1 MYQDLGIAALSAPQA
16 AVVFG
21 VLLGLAFGVLAER
34 TGFCLRRSVVA
45 GPDRRQAAGV
55 WLAAL
60 AAAVVG
66 TQAAVAQGWIGFSGH
81 RFMAGELPFLAVAL
95 GGLLFGIGMVLTR
108 GCISRLTVL
117 SGTGNLRALLVVLV
131 FALVALA
138 TIRGVL
144 APARLWLGETTVS
157 LGAAASLAALP
168 GGALVWAALIGAGAL
183 AVALRSGA
191 PAGRLALAAALGLLV
206 PLGWV
211 GTGLVLYDDFD
222 PVAFQSLAFTSSS
235 AETLFWLGAAT
246 SIPLSFGAGLVGGT
260 LVGALVSAL
269 PARRFRWQSFDSPAQ
284 TGRSLA
290 GAALMGFGGTLAGG
304 CTVGAG
310 LSGTATLSVAAFLA
324 LGAMVAGAW
333 IADRAFVSR
342 ASSGSA
348 GPRGTRS
355 PQPAE

>member
-1 MYQDLGIAALSAPQA
+1 MYQELGIAALSAPQA

-21 VLLGLAFGVLAER
+21 ALLGLAFGVLAER

-66 TQAAVAQGWIGFSGH
+66 TQAAVAQGWIAFGDH
-81 RFMAGELPFLAVAL
+81 RFLSGELPVVAVVL
-95 GGLLFGIGMVLTR
+95 GGLMFGAGMVLTR

-138 TIRGVL
+138 TMRGVL
-144 APARLWLGETTVS
+144 APARLWLGDTTVS
-157 LGAAASLAALP
+157 LGAPASLAALP
-168 GGALVWAALIGAGAL
+168 GGAFVWSGLIGLGAL
-183 AVALRSGA
+183 ALALRSGA
-191 PAGRLALAAALGLLV
+191 RPGLLMLAIALGLLV
-206 PLGWV
+206 PLGWL

-222 PVAFQSLAFTSSS
+222 PVTFQSLAFTSSA
-235 AETLFWLGAAT
+235 AETLFWLGAST
-246 SIPLSFGAGLVGGT
+246 SIPLGFGTGLATGT
-260 LVGALVSAL
+260 VLGSLLSAL
-269 PARRFRWQSFDSPAQ
+269 PARRLRWQSFESPAQ
-284 TGRSLA
+284 TGRYLA

-310 LSGTATLSVAAFLA
+310 LSGTATLSVAAFVA
-324 LGAMVAGAW
+324 LGAMGAGGWAM
-333 IADRAFVSR
+333 DRAL
-342 ASSGSA
+342 SGAAA
-348 GPRGTRS
+348 GQGARR